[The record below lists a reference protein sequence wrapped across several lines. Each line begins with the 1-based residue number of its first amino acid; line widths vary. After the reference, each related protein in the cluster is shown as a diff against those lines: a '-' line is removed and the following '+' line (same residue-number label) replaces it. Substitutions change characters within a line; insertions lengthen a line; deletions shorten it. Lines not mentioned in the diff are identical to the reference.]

1 MCCGERP
8 GPRPRALLHALC
20 ALRALRGCGAVCV
33 ACASSPLPQI
43 SHIISLGQ
51 YSTTLTNVGIARGQF
66 QNWKESQG
74 NYVRHCWGTMKV
86 SDTSGQDYS
95 EQPSQN
101 KRSKNPDPS
110 KRPGTTGVEGTGG
123 TRGPGCG
130 ARGRWRRLAGLQANA
145 PSHTS
150 ATKRHCVE
158 AAGGT
163 RGPGCGARG
172 RWRRL
177 AGLRDD
183 APSEARGAD
192 GERAGRRPR
201 AHRAARPSRAHQAAR
216 PSRQPGMPK
225 GRVPKY
231 PPLVGSLS
239 HCLGEA

>member
-101 KRSKNPDPS
+101 KRSKNPAPS

-130 ARGRWRRLAGLQANA
+130 ARGRRRG
-145 PSHTS
+145 
-150 ATKRHCVE
+150 
-158 AAGGT
+158 
-163 RGPGCGARG
+163 
-172 RWRRL
+172 L

-183 APSEARGAD
+183 APSEAHGAD
-192 GERAGRRPR
+192 GSRAGRRPR
-201 AHRAARPSRAHQAAR
+201 AHRATRPSRAHRAAR
-216 PSRQPGMPK
+216 PSRQPGTPK

-239 HCLGEA
+239 HCLVEA

>member
-110 KRPGTTGVEGTGG
+110 KRPGTTGVE
-123 TRGPGCG
+123 
-130 ARGRWRRLAGLQANA
+130 
-145 PSHTS
+145 
-150 ATKRHCVE
+150 

-163 RGPGCGARG
+163 RGPGCGAHG
-172 RWRRL
+172 RWRGL

-183 APSEARGAD
+183 APSEAHGAD
-192 GERAGRRPR
+192 GSRAGRRPR
-201 AHRAARPSRAHQAAR
+201 AHRATRPSRAHRAAR
-216 PSRQPGMPK
+216 PSRQPGTPK

-239 HCLGEA
+239 HCLVEA

>member
-110 KRPGTTGVEGTGG
+110 KQPGTTGVEGTGG
-123 TRGPGCG
+123 SGEPGRGAGG
-130 ARGRWRRLAGLQANA
+130 RRRAKLAAQTARGRAAAHGHTKQPGLARHIKQPSPNTQAA
-145 PSHTS
+145 PGNTSGATSTSHMTSRVCQRGGYRSTRPLSVHS
-150 ATKRHCVE
+150 ATASARLK
-158 AAGGT
+158 AG
-163 RGPGCGARG
+163 
-172 RWRRL
+172 
-177 AGLRDD
+177 
-183 APSEARGAD
+183 
-192 GERAGRRPR
+192 
-201 AHRAARPSRAHQAAR
+201 
-216 PSRQPGMPK
+216 
-225 GRVPKY
+225 
-231 PPLVGSLS
+231 
-239 HCLGEA
+239 

>member
-110 KRPGTTGVEGTGG
+110 KRPGTTGVE
-123 TRGPGCG
+123 
-130 ARGRWRRLAGLQANA
+130 
-145 PSHTS
+145 
-150 ATKRHCVE
+150 

-183 APSEARGAD
+183 APSEAHGAD
-192 GERAGRRPR
+192 GERAGA
-201 AHRAARPSRAHQAAR
+201 AHGHTK
-216 PSRQPGMPK
+216 QPGPAGHTK
-225 GRVPKY
+225 QPGPAGSRVCQRGGY
-231 PPLVGSLS
+231 RSTRPLSVHSATASSRLKAG
-239 HCLGEA
+239 

>member
-110 KRPGTTGVEGTGG
+110 KRPGTTGVE
-123 TRGPGCG
+123 
-130 ARGRWRRLAGLQANA
+130 
-145 PSHTS
+145 
-150 ATKRHCVE
+150 

-216 PSRQPGMPK
+216 PSRQPGTPK

-239 HCLGEA
+239 HCLVEA

>member
-110 KRPGTTGVEGTGG
+110 KRPGTTGVE
-123 TRGPGCG
+123 
-130 ARGRWRRLAGLQANA
+130 
-145 PSHTS
+145 
-150 ATKRHCVE
+150 

-201 AHRAARPSRAHQAAR
+201 AHQAARPSRAHRAAR

-239 HCLGEA
+239 HCLVEA

>member
-110 KRPGTTGVEGTGG
+110 KRPGTTGVE
-123 TRGPGCG
+123 
-130 ARGRWRRLAGLQANA
+130 
-145 PSHTS
+145 
-150 ATKRHCVE
+150 

-201 AHRAARPSRAHQAAR
+201 AHRATRPSRAHRAAR
-216 PSRQPGMPK
+216 PSRQPGTPK

-239 HCLGEA
+239 HCLVEA

>member
-8 GPRPRALLHALC
+8 GPRPQALLHALC

-130 ARGRWRRLAGLQANA
+130 ARGRRRG
-145 PSHTS
+145 
-150 ATKRHCVE
+150 
-158 AAGGT
+158 
-163 RGPGCGARG
+163 
-172 RWRRL
+172 L

-183 APSEARGAD
+183 APSEAHGAD
-192 GERAGRRPR
+192 GSRAGRRPR
-201 AHRAARPSRAHQAAR
+201 AHQAARPSRAHRAAR

-239 HCLGEA
+239 HCLVEA

>member
-130 ARGRWRRLAGLQANA
+130 ARGRWRRLAGL
-145 PSHTS
+145 
-150 ATKRHCVE
+150 
-158 AAGGT
+158 
-163 RGPGCGARG
+163 
-172 RWRRL
+172 
-177 AGLRDD
+177 RDD

-201 AHRAARPSRAHQAAR
+201 AHRATRPSRAHRAAR
-216 PSRQPGMPK
+216 PSRQPGTPK

-239 HCLGEA
+239 HCLVEA

>member
-8 GPRPRALLHALC
+8 GPRPQALLHALC

-51 YSTTLTNVGIARGQF
+51 YSTTLTNVGIARVQF

-110 KRPGTTGVEGTGG
+110 KRPGTTGVE
-123 TRGPGCG
+123 
-130 ARGRWRRLAGLQANA
+130 
-145 PSHTS
+145 
-150 ATKRHCVE
+150 

-172 RWRRL
+172 RWRGL

-201 AHRAARPSRAHQAAR
+201 AHRAARPSRAHRAAR

>member
-8 GPRPRALLHALC
+8 GPWPRALLHALC

-110 KRPGTTGVEGTGG
+110 KRPGTTGVE
-123 TRGPGCG
+123 
-130 ARGRWRRLAGLQANA
+130 
-145 PSHTS
+145 
-150 ATKRHCVE
+150 

-163 RGPGCGARG
+163 RGPGCGAHG
-172 RWRRL
+172 RWRGL

-183 APSEARGAD
+183 APSEAHGAD
-192 GERAGRRPR
+192 GSRAGRRPR
-201 AHRAARPSRAHQAAR
+201 AHRATRPSRAHRAAR
-216 PSRQPGMPK
+216 PSRQPGTPK

-239 HCLGEA
+239 HCLVEA

>member
-130 ARGRWRRLAGLQANA
+130 ARGRWRRLAGL
-145 PSHTS
+145 
-150 ATKRHCVE
+150 
-158 AAGGT
+158 
-163 RGPGCGARG
+163 
-172 RWRRL
+172 
-177 AGLRDD
+177 RDD

>member
-110 KRPGTTGVEGTGG
+110 KRPGTTGVE
-123 TRGPGCG
+123 
-130 ARGRWRRLAGLQANA
+130 
-145 PSHTS
+145 
-150 ATKRHCVE
+150 

-201 AHRAARPSRAHQAAR
+201 AHRAARPSRAHRAAR
-216 PSRQPGMPK
+216 PSRQPGTPK

-239 HCLGEA
+239 HCLVEA